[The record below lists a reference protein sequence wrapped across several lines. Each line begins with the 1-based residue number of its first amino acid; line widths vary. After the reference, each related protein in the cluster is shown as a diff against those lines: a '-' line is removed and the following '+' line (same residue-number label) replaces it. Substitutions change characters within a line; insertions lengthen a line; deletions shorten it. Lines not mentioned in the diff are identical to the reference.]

1 MDTQKVK
8 FQRITMTVKDY
19 LDNWYN
25 EIDCQPLAQRLPVTE
40 GPEKREGIIN
50 LMLKGIDIG
59 QITLVKNTNES
70 LYTKDSLDGG
80 HRKRYIHGFYNNKF
94 TVNGKYYNQLDLTEK
109 LSHAVKEADK
119 SYAGADYSKTIELLS
134 IVIEVGIFINN
145 VLFFTKILL

>member
-8 FQRITMTVKDY
+8 FQRITITVKDY

-59 QITLVKNTNES
+59 L
-70 LYTKDSLDGG
+70 
-80 HRKRYIHGFYNNKF
+80 
-94 TVNGKYYNQLDLTEK
+94 
-109 LSHAVKEADK
+109 
-119 SYAGADYSKTIELLS
+119 
-134 IVIEVGIFINN
+134 
-145 VLFFTKILL
+145 ILPVF